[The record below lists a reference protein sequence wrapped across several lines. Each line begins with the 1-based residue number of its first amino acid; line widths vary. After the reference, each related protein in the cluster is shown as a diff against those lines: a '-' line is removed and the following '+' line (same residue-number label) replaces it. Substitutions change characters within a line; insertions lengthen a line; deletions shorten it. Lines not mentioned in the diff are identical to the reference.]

1 MTRLFTLS
9 IAMLALAACNGSHSF
24 KKAEDAE
31 EAGTEFV
38 RAALDGNYEK
48 ASFYLYADST
58 DKVMFAKWKKDY
70 DRMGAEEQQ
79 KYKDASIRP
88 IEIKKVNDSVTE
100 YTFSNSYKKDTSTL
114 RIIRVNGEWLV
125 DLEEILYHHR

>member
-1 MTRLFTLS
+1 MTKLS
-9 IAMLALAACNGSHSF
+9 IFSIAILAFAACNGSHSF
-24 KKAEDAE
+24 KKADDPE

-58 DKVMFAKWKKDY
+58 NKVMFSKWKKDY
-70 DRMGAEEQQ
+70 DRMSADEQQ

-88 IEIKKVNDSVTE
+88 IEIKKVNDSVTD
-100 YTFSNSYKKDTSTL
+100 YTFTNSYKQDTTTL
-114 RIIRVNGEWLV
+114 RIIRINGDWMV
-125 DLEEILYHHR
+125 DLEEILYHNR

>member
-1 MTRLFTLS
+1 MIRKFILS
-9 IAMLALAACNGSHSF
+9 IGVLGLAACSNALSF

-31 EAGTEFV
+31 DAGTEFV

-58 DKVMFAKWKKDY
+58 NKVMFAKWKKDY
-70 DRMGAEEQQ
+70 SGMKPEEQQ
-79 KYKDASIRP
+79 NYRDASIRP
-88 IEIKKVNDSVTE
+88 IEIKKINDSVTD
-100 YTFSNSYKKDTSTL
+100 YTFTNSYKKDTSTL

-125 DLEEILYHHR
+125 DLEEILYHRR